1 MDEDFKLAADGG
13 FVTGFGVGD
22 DVKIGVFLHQAQELG
37 EVGGVI
43 LVRNEVGE
51 EVGTG
56 EGLGLVG
63 GGLAPGRWVVGE
75 DKVIIVGESEVN
87 FKNAVTEG
95 VIEQEGVGG
104 VGVGFAVDAAEGVGD
119 VGMLGPR
126 VVKLVGGGGERRVGR
141 SRVIYWGG
149 VTIWKMRKMPR
160 LSSTRM
166 AQMIA
171 MRAGRER
178 WGFDMA

>member
-13 FVTGFGVGD
+13 FVAGFGVGD
-22 DVKIGVFLHQAQELG
+22 DVKIGVFLHEAEELG

-43 LVRNEVGE
+43 LVGNEVGE
-51 EVGTG
+51 EVGAG

-63 GGLAPGRWVVGE
+63 GGLAPSGWVVGE

-119 VGMLGPR
+119 VRVLGPR
-126 VVKLVGGGGERRVGR
+126 VIKLIVGSGKRWVGGSGI
-141 SRVIYWGG
+141 IYWGG

-160 LSSTRM
+160 LSSTRT

-171 MRAGRER
+171 MKAGRGR
-178 WGFDMA
+178 

>member
-1 MDEDFKLAADGG
+1 MDENFKLAADGG

-22 DVKIGVFLHQAQELG
+22 DVKIRVFLHQAQELG

-43 LVRNEVGE
+43 LVGNEVGE

-63 GGLAPGRWVVGE
+63 GGLTPGRWVVGE

-95 VIEQEGVGG
+95 IIEQEGIGG
-104 VGVGFAVDAAEGVGD
+104 VGVGVTVDAAEGMGD

-126 VVKLVGGGGERRVGR
+126 VVKLVGGGGERWVRR

-149 VTIWKMRKMPR
+149 GDYLEDEKDAK
-160 LSSTRM
+160 
-166 AQMIA
+166 AEQHEDGA
-171 MRAGRER
+171 DDGDEGGAREM
-178 WGFDMA
+178 GL

>member
-1 MDEDFKLAADGG
+1 M
-13 FVTGFGVGD
+13 VG
-22 DVKIGVFLHQAQELG
+22 
-37 EVGGVI
+37 
-43 LVRNEVGE
+43 NEVGE